1 MLNDYNDAFTKI
13 NNLKNKI
20 EDEISKIKNIYDN
33 VFKGI
38 KESYEKKHE
47 KFIIEENNLKENLQN
62 EVTKTKEKL

>member
-1 MLNDYNDAFTKI
+1 MLNDYNDVFTKI

-47 KFIIEENNLKENLQN
+47 KFIIEENNLKENL
-62 EVTKTKEKL
+62 